1 MRLFSILTVYF
12 FSAFQLCAQENT
24 LTLEKQFEQM
34 YTSSSNY
41 KEYKVVKKEAMLQF
55 KQNALDSLK
64 IQSAEVVELQN
75 NSNKQLQEIQKLKN
89 ELNNLREELNLT
101 IEHKETFQ
109 FLGISISKTTYSL
122 ITWGLI
128 ILITF
133 AFLVLLYK
141 YNSANKTATD
151 CLLKLEEADKEFI
164 QFKQRSMERE
174 QQLNRKLLD
183 EIKKHKEGK

>member
-1 MRLFSILTVYF
+1 MRLYSFLTVCF
-12 FSAFQLCAQENT
+12 FSVFQLYGQENSQM
-24 LTLEKQFEQM
+24 LEKQFEYM

-55 KQNALDSLK
+55 KQNVLDSLK
-64 IQSAEVVELQN
+64 IQSIEITDLQD
-75 NSNKQLQEIQKLKN
+75 NSNKQLQEIQKLQN
-89 ELNNLREELNLT
+89 ELNVMRDELNMA
-101 IEHKETFQ
+101 IVEKETFQ

-128 ILITF
+128 ILLAF

-141 YNSANKTATD
+141 YNFANKTATD
-151 CLLKLEEADKEFI
+151 CRLKLEETDEEFL

-183 EIKKHKEGK
+183 EIKKHKKGK

>member
-1 MRLFSILTVYF
+1 MRLIFLLMICF
-12 FSAFQLCAQENT
+12 FSVIQLNAQET
-24 LTLEKQFEQM
+24 PQTLERQFEHM
-34 YTSSSNY
+34 YSTSSNY

-64 IQSAEVVELQN
+64 TQSAEVVKLQN
-75 NSNKQLQEIQKLKN
+75 NNGKQLQEIQKLQN
-89 ELNNLREELNLT
+89 ELSVLKEELSLVIAN
-101 IEHKETFQ
+101 KESFR

-128 ILITF
+128 TLLTF

-151 CLLKLEEADKEFI
+151 CRLKLEETDEEFL

-183 EIKKHKEGK
+183 EIKKHKKAK